1 MYICI
6 CNAVTERE
14 IVGAADLGCRTIED
28 LRRDL
33 GVGNCCGKCVP
44 EARNV
49 LRKCAHAHAP
59 GHVQGP
65 GPSRARLGGDD

>member
-14 IVGAADLGCRTIED
+14 IVGAYDLGCRTVGD

-59 GHVQGP
+59 AQLHGNASHR
-65 GPSRARLGGDD
+65 PSMGGDD

>member
-14 IVGAADLGCRTIED
+14 IVGAYDLGCRT
-28 LRRDL
+28 
-33 GVGNCCGKCVP
+33 
-44 EARNV
+44 

-59 GHVQGP
+59 AQLHGQTSHR
-65 GPSRARLGGDD
+65 PSIGGDD